1 MATGLTAPSVYILS
15 KAKTIGDHIWPSCLC
30 SLQEISSCSIPKV
43 LFFWGGTLKQ
53 FRACMEAN
61 IKSVCTG
68 HTVYSILGVLH
79 LAVLKYHLHTHTHI
93 QEVMFSSAS
102 RRLPTC
108 PILRISG
115 GGGRFAAED
124 CPGCSCFVARA
135 AWAFLAARA
144 FSERKEF
151 RLTCVVSATGAA
163 LAAISSKICDLCSS

>member
-79 LAVLKYHLHTHTHI
+79 LAVLKYHLHTHTHPRSHVF
-93 QEVMFSSAS
+93 QRKSQTPDVSNLAHL
-102 RRLPTC
+102 RRRWKVCCGRLSWVLLLCCTSC
-108 PILRISG
+108 MGIL
-115 GGGRFAAED
+115 
-124 CPGCSCFVARA
+124 SC
-135 AWAFLAARA
+135 
-144 FSERKEF
+144 
-151 RLTCVVSATGAA
+151 TG
-163 LAAISSKICDLCSS
+163 IF